1 MARTN
6 FPKKVQREA
15 IERAAGRCEGLLP
28 TGERCPC
35 ELQPGR
41 FQVDHILMD
50 ALGGLAILAN
60 AQVLCTDCHKQKTDK
75 DKARLAKAKRQS
87 DAHNGVADPN
97 TRPLAGGRPLEGGKP
112 LPGAAPA
119 KRATAPLTK
128 QLPPRRALYVSEPR
142 R

>member
-6 FPKKVQREA
+6 FTKKVQRQA
-15 IERAAGRCEGLLP
+15 IERAAGQCEGLLP
-28 TGERCPC
+28 SGERCPC

-50 ALGGLAILAN
+50 ALGGPAILAN
-60 AQVLCTDCHKQKTDK
+60 AQVLCTDCHKLKTDK

-87 DAHNGVADPN
+87 DAHNGVVDPRS
-97 TRPLAGGRPLEGGKP
+97 RPMASGRPLDGGRP

-119 KRATAPLTK
+119 HRATAPLTK
-128 QLPPRRALYVSEPR
+128 ALPPRRALYTPEPR
-142 R
+142 

>member
-15 IERAAGRCEGLLP
+15 IKRANGQCEGLLP

-41 FQVDHILMD
+41 FQVDHVMPDGIGGPSILS
-50 ALGGLAILAN
+50 N
-60 AQVLCTDCHKQKTDK
+60 AQVLCTDCHDRKTQGDRK
-75 DKARLAKAKRQS
+75 RIDKAKRQS
-87 DAHNGVADPN
+87 DGHLGIQDPHS
-97 TRPLAGGRPLEGGKP
+97 RPIAGGQP
-112 LPGAAPA
+112 LPPGRPA
-119 KRATAPLTK
+119 QRATAPLTK
-128 QLPPRRALYVSEPR
+128 QLPPRRALYVQEPR